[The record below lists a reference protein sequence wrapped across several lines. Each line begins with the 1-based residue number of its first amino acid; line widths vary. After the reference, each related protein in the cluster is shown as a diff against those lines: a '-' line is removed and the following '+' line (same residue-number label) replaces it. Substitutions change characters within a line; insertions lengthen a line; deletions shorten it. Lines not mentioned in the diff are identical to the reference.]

1 MAQAG
6 IKGTLTIF
14 SDADDLSEMDTL
26 GRSFEIERHY
36 FKPYPGCRWSQVP
49 LQTLQALMADHDIAL
64 DTIQEITVYAN
75 SHAAYL
81 DNPCP
86 PTMDNAQYSIPFV
99 MAAALVEG
107 IFGPEQMQENKLSDR
122 KILEVARKV
131 SVVPE
136 PAFDKGYPAK
146 LKTRVAVVL
155 NTGETFK
162 ATNAK
167 VKGDHDCPLTD
178 AEIQDK
184 FVWMSKNRLNPDQA
198 RVVTDEVWTLENI
211 SNMAGFVEMLHAMCG
226 N

>member
-1 MAQAG
+1 
-6 IKGTLTIF
+6 
-14 SDADDLSEMDTL
+14 
-26 GRSFEIERHY
+26 
-36 FKPYPGCRWSQVP
+36 
-49 LQTLQALMADHDIAL
+49 
-64 DTIQEITVYAN
+64 
-75 SHAAYL
+75 
-81 DNPCP
+81 
-86 PTMDNAQYSIPFV
+86 
-99 MAAALVEG
+99 
-107 IFGPEQMQENKLSDR
+107 MQENKLSDR

-198 RVVTDEVWTLENI
+198 RGVIDEVWSLEAI
-211 SNMAGFVEMLHAMCG
+211 SDMAGFTERLNTMCG
-226 N
+226 H